1 MAFLIYLLNLDLF
14 LFLSQALFIWSNVQI
29 YLICLVREQEEFK
42 DTKGVIR
49 ICKSKKNRQHNE
61 WKKEQK
67 DKQLSTKHYTENK
80 DRATQTL
87 LKGGGELRI
96 GSCVS
101 GTPSFVGQSD
111 SYVSDLRQWEVPSS
125 VLGSSISITENSNRG
140 NSSDSVDKSTPGF
153 YSRLFLVP
161 KKTGGM
167 RPVIDLSIL
176 NSYLSVPHFKME
188 TNRSIRACILPGM
201 LTTKLDL
208 SDAYFHIPISLASRK
223 FLRFVWNK
231 VYQFLAV
238 PFGLVVA
245 PQVFTRVFQT
255 VIAHLHTLL
264 VQAHS
269 YLDDSLLKE
278 FDSEIL
284 SCHTCLFIRLFLDLG
299 FLISWKKSQI
309 LPSQDFLF

>member
-1 MAFLIYLLNLDLF
+1 MPLVAFLINLLNLDLF

-188 TNRSIRACILPGM
+188 TNRSIRGCILPGM

-223 FLRFVWNK
+223 FLRFVWNNK
-231 VYQFLAV
+231 VYQFLTV
-238 PFGLVVA
+238 PFGLAVA
-245 PQVFTRVFQT
+245 PQVFSWVFQT
-255 VIAHLHTLL
+255 VIAHLHTRFKLILIWTILFWRNSIQKFFL
-264 VQAHS
+264 V
-269 YLDDSLLKE
+269 
-278 FDSEIL
+278 IL
-284 SCHTCLFIRLFLDLG
+284 ACL
-299 FLISWKKSQI
+299 S
-309 LPSQDFLF
+309 DFCWT